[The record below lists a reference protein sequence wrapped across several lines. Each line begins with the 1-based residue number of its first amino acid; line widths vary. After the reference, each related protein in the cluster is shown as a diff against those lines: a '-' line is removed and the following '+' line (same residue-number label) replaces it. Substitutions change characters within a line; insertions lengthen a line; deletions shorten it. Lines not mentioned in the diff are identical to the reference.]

1 MEIRAKIA
9 YGYLTPPLPRTVE
22 SRDALR
28 QERND
33 LDEAGYFGKKNPLES
48 EVPAREKILQVR
60 VPVHVHGHVYLD
72 ETK

>member
-1 MEIRAKIA
+1 MEIRANIS

-22 SRDALR
+22 SCDARR

-48 EVPAREKILQVR
+48 ENED
-60 VPVHVHGHVYLD
+60 D
-72 ETK
+72 EVSQE

>member
-1 MEIRAKIA
+1 MEIRANIS

-22 SRDALR
+22 SCDARR

-48 EVPAREKILQVR
+48 EN
-60 VPVHVHGHVYLD
+60 GDD
-72 ETK
+72 EVSQE